1 MKKIIITLVVIAAI
15 AASVGGYYYTRPGP
29 EPKVTTAAVTRGD
42 VTESV
47 GATGTFEAI
56 TSVTVG
62 SQVSGTIQALNA
74 DFNSIVT
81 KGQVIARLD
90 PALMQTQLEQSQANL
105 VRAQADLERLKVT
118 LEDAKVKLARAD
130 GLFKRQLVTQAD
142 LETAQVNVKSADAQ
156 LKSSQAALTQAEA
169 AVNQNKVNVEH
180 TVISAPIDG
189 IVVSRNV
196 DIGQTVAASFNA
208 PTLFIIAADLTKM
221 KCTAN
226 IDESDVGRIRPGQNV
241 RIRVDAYANEEF
253 TGRVAQVRLQPSVVQ
268 NVVTYG
274 TVIEVPNNDLK
285 LKPGMTANVTIEVA
299 RKTDVVR
306 VPNAATRFRPST
318 EIFAA
323 LKQPVPPELQRGMG
337 GRGGTGMAGGFGAAG
352 GTGRGGDQAGA
363 GAAAAGGSNA
373 QAQTGARGSATPGQT
388 AQSARPPQV
397 QGQQAQAPSA
407 PQGGAGLAG
416 RPSERGGGD
425 RPPAQAGERG
435 GFPGA
440 GGERGGF
447 AGGGQ
452 GGERGAFAGGMGPG
466 GGQGPGG
473 GRGFDPNDPER
484 RARMMERL
492 QQMPPEQ
499 REQFIARLKERGINI
514 ELPGAAGASKGAAKP
529 APAKTTGAPSADG
542 LGGKGAQTIDSL
554 FGPLPAR
561 VSFGRAWIYTTA
573 TKQLKSVR
581 LRLGVTDGTWT
592 ELLDGEL
599 QPGQELVTGIIID
612 DGTKTSTT
620 GANSP
625 LMQRG
630 GPMGG
635 PPMGG
640 GRGR

>member
-29 EPKVTTAAVTRGD
+29 EPKVTTAAITRGD

-105 VRAQADLERLKVT
+105 VRAQADLERLRVT
-118 LEDAKVKLARAD
+118 LEDAKVKLTRAD

-142 LETAQVNVKSADAQ
+142 LDTAQVNVKSADAQ

-169 AVNQNKVNVEH
+169 AVNQNKVNLEH

-226 IDESDVGRIRPGQNV
+226 IDESDVGRIRPGQTV

-299 RKTDVVR
+299 HKTDVVR
-306 VPNAATRFRPST
+306 IPNAATRFRPST
-318 EIFAA
+318 DIFAA
-323 LKQPVPPELQRGMG
+323 LKQPVPPELQRGAG
-337 GRGGTGMAGGFGAAG
+337 GRGGFAGGVGAPGG

-363 GAAAAGGSNA
+363 AAPAAGQNA
-373 QAQTGARGSATPGQT
+373 QAQGGARGAAP
-388 AQSARPPQV
+388 AQSAPGAAPTQNRPRAE
-397 QGQQAQAPSA
+397 GQQAQGQAPA
-407 PQGGAGLAG
+407 ATPGAGMAG
-416 RPSERGGGD
+416 RPFERGGGD
-425 RPPAQAGERG
+425 RPAQGTERGGMPGAGPGG
-435 GFPGA
+435 GFPG
-440 GGERGGF
+440 GSGGF
-447 AGGGQ
+447 
-452 GGERGAFAGGMGPG
+452 G

-492 QQMPPEQ
+492 QQMPPDQ
-499 REQFIARLKERGINI
+499 RDQFIARMKERGITI
-514 ELPGAAGASKGAAKP
+514 ELPGAAKPGAKP
-529 APAKTTGAPSADG
+529 AAGKPAAGAEGVAP
-542 LGGKGAQTIDSL
+542 KGAQTIDSL

-561 VSFGRAWIYTTA
+561 VSFGRAWIYTPA

-592 ELLDGEL
+592 ELLEGEL

-612 DGTKTSTT
+612 DGTKTGTT

>member
-62 SQVSGTIQALNA
+62 SQVSGTIQELHA

-105 VRAQADLERLKVT
+105 VRAQADLERLRVT
-118 LEDAKVKLARAD
+118 LDDAKVKLTRAQ

-142 LETAQVNVKSADAQ
+142 LDTADVNVKSADAQ

-180 TVISAPIDG
+180 TVITAPIDG

-226 IDESDVGRIRPGQNV
+226 IDESDVGRIRPGQSV

-253 TGRVAQVRLQPSVVQ
+253 SGRVAQVRLQPSVVQ

-323 LKQPVPPELQRGMG
+323 LKQPVPPELQRGA
-337 GRGGTGMAGGFGAAG
+337 GRGGMAGAFGAAG
-352 GTGRGGDQAGA
+352 AGRGGDQAGA
-363 GAAAAGGSNA
+363 AAPAAGQNA
-373 QAQTGARGSATPGQT
+373 QAQGATRGAAP
-388 AQSARPPQV
+388 AQSAQGAPSTQGRPRSE
-397 QGQQAQAPSA
+397 GQQAQGQAPAA
-407 PQGGAGLAG
+407 PQGGAGMAG
-416 RPSERGGGD
+416 RPFERGGGD
-425 RPPAQAGERG
+425 RPAQGTERGGAPGAGPGG

-447 AGGGQ
+447 AGG
-452 GGERGAFAGGMGPG
+452 MGPG
-466 GGQGPGG
+466 GQGG

-484 RARMMERL
+484 RARMLERL

-499 REQFIARLKERGINI
+499 RDQFIARMKERGINI
-514 ELPGAAGASKGAAKP
+514 ELPGATKPGAKP
-529 APAKTTGAPSADG
+529 AAGKPGADG
-542 LGGKGAQTIDSL
+542 PTPKGAQTIDSL

-561 VSFGRAWIYTTA
+561 ISFGRAWIYTPA